1 MKWKTKVTQI
11 QEKEKIQ
18 KEITSLIKKFFNDYH
33 LKDNIR
39 NNEDLVIKSQII
51 NLLNKLVLTEEIKSD
66 LHYKMIDY
74 LTQYP
79 ATELKELR
87 NIILINFNHKIKK
100 YLNKGTQNSLG
111 LLNL

>member
-1 MKWKTKVTQI
+1 MFDITLK
-11 QEKEKIQ
+11 EKEKIQ

-66 LHYKMIDY
+66 LFKFKIVKYY
-74 LTQYP
+74 LV
-79 ATELKELR
+79 
-87 NIILINFNHKIKK
+87 
-100 YLNKGTQNSLG
+100 
-111 LLNL
+111 